1 MINNE
6 IDTRIIRP
14 TPSEVKTRLRDQI
27 IGIRKTDSVKELAEL
42 YTAAHVFV
50 NPTYEDNYPTTNLEA
65 LVRAVLAVPEPGHQ
79 RALYQCDERQR
90 YQDYLSLYQQILY
103 A

>member
-1 MINNE
+1 MAGKLPDAYQIVLVGLSE
-6 IDTRIIRP
+6 KQIR
-14 TPSEVKTRLRDQI
+14 RLPDQI

-50 NPTYEDNYPTTNLEA
+50 NLTYEDNYPTTNLEA

-79 RALYQCDERQR
+79 RALFQCDERQ
-90 YQDYLSLYQQILY
+90 
-103 A
+103 